1 MEGKNEERWKGD
13 AVTCVEENIKTKGI
27 MQTGVGVA
35 NLVFIWF
42 FLTLQFY
49 ISPDL
54 YTAALYHYR
63 LVYYCFKCT
72 RLIYYYFVLFWNY
85 ILLFYIF
92 LDLYTMVSYRSRL
105 KYHSFRSFQTSL
117 PVFIITNFHT
127 FFHSRNPEMAGQF
140 GGVSGHL
147 LRLLHDTDEGSAIP
161 PENPAGVPRLDV

>member
-1 MEGKNEERWKGD
+1 MEGKNEERWRGD
-13 AVTCVEENIKTKGI
+13 AVTCVEENIKTKLI

-35 NLVFIWF
+35 NEVFIWF
-42 FLTLQFY
+42 SLTLQLY
-49 ISPDL
+49 ISPNL
-54 YTAALYHYR
+54 YTAALYRYR

-72 RLIYYYFVLFWNY
+72 RLIYCCFILFQTY
-85 ILLFYIF
+85 MLLFYIF
-92 LDLYTMVSYRSRL
+92 LDLYGMVSCRSRL
-105 KYHSFRSFQTSL
+105 IYHSFRSFQTYL

-147 LRLLHDTDEGSAIP
+147 LCLLRDTDEGSAIP